1 MPGIPVQYN
10 INIIHICIYIKKKK
24 YSLDHVSHKWQV
36 RRPRKLAAHAAR
48 FLVRIHV
55 RFTFGF
61 IGVEESRTHAAA
73 AAAAAAALRVDGD
86 EVARRECVTDGGARV
101 LIAD

>member
-1 MPGIPVQYN
+1 
-10 INIIHICIYIKKKK
+10 
-24 YSLDHVSHKWQV
+24 
-36 RRPRKLAAHAAR
+36 
-48 FLVRIHV
+48 V